1 MNCWAKIVESGS
13 WTVGDIMN
21 KIVVM
26 PDPEA
31 LAHEAAKRFTELVQE
46 AAGSRGRF
54 SIALS
59 GGSTPGRFYSVLA
72 GDPYRARIPW
82 HQVHLFWA
90 DERCVPPGDPGSNY
104 RLADETLISQ
114 VPIPVENVHRMR
126 GELEPGAAARAYE
139 RVLEDFF
146 CGPRARFDLVLLG
159 LGEDGHTASLFPDSP
174 VMTEVERLVAPAT
187 ALYQDRPVQRMTLT
201 LPAIN
206 ASRQVLFLVSGSA
219 KAQIVRAVLEG
230 SEGHLPA
237 QRIQPAAGQL
247 TWLLDAAAASLLE
260 G

>member
-1 MNCWAKIVESGS
+1 MNFWAKMDEPGSLTVEG
-13 WTVGDIMN
+13 VMN
-21 KIVVM
+21 NVVVV
-26 PDPEA
+26 PDPKA
-31 LAHEAAKRFTELVQE
+31 LTHEAAKRFTELVQE

-54 SIALS
+54 SVALS

-72 GDPYRARIPW
+72 EDPYRARIPW
-82 HQVHLFWA
+82 HQVHLFWG
-90 DERCVPPGDPGSNY
+90 DERCVPPGDPESNY

-114 VPIPVENVHRMR
+114 VPIPEGNVYRMR

-159 LGEDGHTASLFPDSP
+159 LGEDGHTASLFPGSP
-174 VMTEVERLVAPAT
+174 VMAEVERLVAPVT
-187 ALYQDRPVQRMTLT
+187 AFYQDRPAQRMTLT

-219 KAQIVRAVLEG
+219 KAQVVQAVVEG
-230 SEGHLPA
+230 PERHLPA

-247 TWLLDAAAASLLE
+247 TWLLDAAAASLL
-260 G
+260 GG